1 MKIEFN
7 KVTWYS
13 KLLAVILFVSTFFVG
28 FIIGERKIN
37 IYYIPTKLEVTQ
49 YKNYTDTN
57 LHISVMYPENFS
69 IDNTYKYQELGP
81 GKDINGVKFTIPKS
95 ITDGT
100 NLGTD
105 SYISI
110 ENIPQVQNKNCTA
123 DLFLDQVKASN
134 LIDGNTTYS
143 FASSDGAAAGNRYE
157 EKIYAI
163 PGTNP
168 CIAVRYFIHY
178 GVFEN
183 YPAGTI
189 KQFNEKTL
197 LNQFDQIR
205 HTLKFN

>member
-13 KLLAVILFVSTFFVG
+13 SLLAVILFVSTFFVG

-37 IYYIPTKLEVTQ
+37 IYYLPLKIETMQ
-49 YKNYTDTN
+49 YKTYTDTV
-57 LHISVMYPENFS
+57 LHMSVTYPENF
-69 IDNTYKYQELGP
+69 IFDNTYKYQELGP
-81 GKDINGVKFTIPKS
+81 DKDIKGIKFTIPKS
-95 ITDGT
+95 ISDGT
-100 NLGTD
+100 NLSND

-110 ENIPQVQNKNCTA
+110 ENTKQNKNCTA
-123 DLFLDQVKASN
+123 DLFLDQAKAGS

-143 FASSDGAAAGNRYE
+143 YALSIGAAAGNRYE

-178 GVFEN
+178 GVLEN

-189 KQFNEKTL
+189 KQFNEKAL
-197 LNQFDQIR
+197 LDQFDQIR
-205 HTLKFN
+205 HTLTF